1 MTTRTG
7 LILLATAAG
16 LALAW
21 LARDVL
27 LLAFLGVLIAV
38 VFSFPVNLMV
48 RFLPRGLAVI
58 LVLLALAGILV
69 ALALIVAPQIADELD
84 DLRQNAPRAA
94 SGRCSTVGSIRY
106 QPGRLESRANR
117 NISQFKFGHYA
128 AALRLLH
135 WGTRPVRKAGEKAV
149 PALIAAVT
157 GVTSALLVIV
167 LGAFLVAAPETYRLG
182 VRRLVPQ
189 EHEPVFDESYAR
201 VGLSLRKWVGAILV
215 SMTIMGTLAAIGLR
229 IAGIHDWL
237 LLGFLTFLG
246 TFVPYV
252 GAIASALPGL
262 LVALAQSPQHALYAL
277 LVYVAVHVIEG
288 YLIAPLVMKRAV
300 EVKPALLLAGQGA
313 FAAIFGIPGTVIAT
327 PALVCAQTLIGYLWT
342 ERKLGK

>member
-84 DLRQNAPRAA
+84 DLRQNAPRALDQVK
-94 SGRCSTVGSIRY
+94 GWLRRH
-106 QPGRLESRANR
+106 E
-117 NISQFKFGHYA
+117 A
-128 AALRLLH
+128 A
-135 WGTRPVRKAGEKAV
+135 GTAQHAAEAVRKAGEKAV

>member
-1 MTTRTG
+1 MLSKNLRALTAEFVGT
-7 LILLATAAG
+7 LLFVFLGAGSVVAFAAAG
-16 LALAW
+16 PAA
-21 LARDVL
+21 ASIGT
-27 LLAFLGVLIAV
+27 LG
-38 VFSFPVNLMV
+38 
-48 RFLPRGLAVI
+48 
-58 LVLLALAGILV
+58 V
-69 ALALIVAPQIADELD
+69 ALAHGVALAIV
-84 DLRQNAPRAA
+84 
-94 SGRCSTVGSIRY
+94 
-106 QPGRLESRANR
+106 
-117 NISQFKFGHYA
+117 
-128 AALRLLH
+128 
-135 WGTRPVRKAGEKAV
+135 
-149 PALIAAVT
+149 
-157 GVTSALLVIV
+157 
-167 LGAFLVAAPETYRLG
+167 
-182 VRRLVPQ
+182 
-189 EHEPVFDESYAR
+189 
-201 VGLSLRKWVGAILV
+201 V